1 MDYLDLMH
9 KDYKDV
15 TFLVGLLECWSCW
28 PARIAQFKITSSSLL
43 NLVFLI
49 NDGCQLRLSYTFQ
62 LMYSTNTIV
71 TVGHIRQLKD

>member
-15 TFLVGLLECWSCW
+15 TFLIGLLECWSCW
-28 PARIAQFKITSSSLL
+28 SARIAQFKIKLI
-43 NLVFLI
+43 FLI
-49 NDGCQLRLSYTFQ
+49 IDGCQLRLSYTFQ